1 MKVRTTDTARFEIFR
16 VQTHFAVERL
26 IEEAT
31 KNGFSADDAID
42 VLEQALDVIRTCHS
56 TSAIRPKTLRLF

>member
-42 VLEQALDVIRTCHS
+42 VLEQALDVTRTYHS